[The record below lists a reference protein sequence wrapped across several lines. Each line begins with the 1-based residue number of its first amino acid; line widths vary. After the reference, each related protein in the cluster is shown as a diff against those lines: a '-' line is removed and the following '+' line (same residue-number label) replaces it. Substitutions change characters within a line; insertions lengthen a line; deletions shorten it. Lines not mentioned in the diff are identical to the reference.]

1 MPLIPTDSPD
11 SEGIDRPKKRAAK
24 HRRIRSLRC
33 FKQLHYRLVSG
44 WTLKECSQWL
54 QKEKGECRDMTEG
67 SLMVSLSR
75 YRGSISEDEKVFDPE
90 DAVDPDE
97 FTVKGLEEVDET
109 ERLYQMQLRRIEH
122 AMGREQT
129 GDALD
134 KHLAAEIQ
142 LALELLRRSHE
153 MKMDLGMGGGKN
165 LGTMTF
171 RPELMVEINQKYGND
186 VGGAISDPESRNK
199 VLSIARS
206 LSEFTTLP
214 DVADLFGV
222 TYDQDA
228 EGETEL
234 DSE

>member
-1 MPLIPTDSPD
+1 MSEDIPRPTKRS
-11 SEGIDRPKKRAAK
+11 RPKHQK
-24 HRRIRSLRC
+24 IRKLRC

-44 WTLKECSQWL
+44 WTLKECAQWL
-54 QKEKGECRDMTEG
+54 QKEKGELRKLTEA
-67 SLMVSLSR
+67 SLIVALGR
-75 YRGSISEDEKVFDPE
+75 YRSDIPEDERVFDPE

-97 FTVKGLEEVDET
+97 FLPKGIEEINET

-134 KHLAAEIQ
+134 KHLNPEIA
-142 LALELLRRSHE
+142 LALDLLKRSHE

-171 RPELMVEINQKYGND
+171 RPELMVEINQKYGD
-186 VGGAISDPESRNK
+186 DIGGAVADSESRNK

-206 LSEFTTLP
+206 LSEFKQLP
-214 DVADLFGV
+214 AVEDLFGV
-222 TYDQDA
+222 IDDQDE
-228 EGETEL
+228 EGTA
-234 DSE
+234 